1 MTNIIPVNGTPG
13 LQNIEGEYIALK
25 PLCEAIGIDYSG
37 QRSKLSGSEWATM
50 GVTPTVASDGKTRE
64 MVTLHKDSVPM
75 WLATIPV
82 SRLKNE
88 GAKTTLIAYQKEAA
102 KALND
107 YFTKGVAIN
116 ERVYDYKAQAEV
128 LMILKDALPAD
139 RVALKAEII
148 TARAMGDKPQIAP
161 QDVPLYVEDY
171 LKEKGRKDISS
182 SSFGRKLSNMYKAEL
197 GSKPPEE
204 HAEIAGRT
212 RKVKAYTEKHRYL
225 FDRVLETF

>member
-13 LQNIEGEYIALK
+13 LELIEDEYIALK
-25 PLCEAIGIDYSG
+25 PLCESLGLGYKA
-37 QRSKLSGSEWATM
+37 QHEKLHEAEWATIRLNR
-50 GVTPTVASDGKTRE
+50 TVGADGKSRE
-64 MVTLHKDSVPM
+64 MATLHKDAIPM
-75 WLATIPV
+75 WLATIQP
-82 SRLKNE
+82 SRVKPE
-88 GAKTTLIAYQKEAA
+88 VRHMLIAYQKEAA

-182 SSFGRKLSNMYKAEL
+182 SSFGRKLSNMYKAEF